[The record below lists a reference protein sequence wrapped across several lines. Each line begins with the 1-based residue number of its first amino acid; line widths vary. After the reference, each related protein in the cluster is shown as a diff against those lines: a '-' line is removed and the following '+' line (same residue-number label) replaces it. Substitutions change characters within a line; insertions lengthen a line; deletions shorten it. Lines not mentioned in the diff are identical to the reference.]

1 MVWKRFWAVSLTCTR
16 YAQSVLNNNTI
27 FGFVGQMMSR
37 AESTLSQQSAM
48 LNRLEELNAIG
59 IALSNERDTNR
70 LLETI
75 MVAAKRITNADAGT
89 LYLLDP
95 DQQALKFEILR
106 TDTLGIAMGGT
117 TGVPITF
124 YPIQLYDAAGNA
136 NHNMVVAHAALS
148 GASGSVAAAY
158 KAEGFDFSGTKSFD
172 KKTGYR
178 STSLMAVPMRNHEN
192 ELIGVLQLINA
203 LDRESGKVVAFSRQD
218 QSLLESLASQA
229 A

>member
-1 MVWKRFWAVSLTCTR
+1 
-16 YAQSVLNNNTI
+16 
-27 FGFVGQMMSR
+27 MSKS
-37 AESTLSQQSAM
+37 ESNKPLENAM

-70 LLETI
+70 LLENI

-89 LYLLDP
+89 LYLHDP
-95 DQQALKFEILR
+95 EKKLLKFEIIR

-124 YPIQLYDAAGNA
+124 YPIQLYDTDGNP
-136 NHNMVVAHAALS
+136 NNNMVVAHAALS
-148 GASGSVAAAY
+148 GKSVNIPDAY

-178 STSLMAVPMRNHEN
+178 STSLMASPCAITRM
-192 ELIGVLQLINA
+192 
-203 LDRESGKVVAFSRQD
+203 S
-218 QSLLESLASQA
+218 
-229 A
+229 